1 MTDKDRVGR
10 VRKAL
15 KRQRGILREQRKAVF
30 ALYTRGSK
38 ERHSLELQQLGVRW
52 LMRDVAQAL
61 REDSPGTRG

>member
-1 MTDKDRVGR
+1 MTDKERVKR

-30 ALYTRGSK
+30 ALYARGSE
-38 ERHSLELQQLGVRW
+38 ERHSLRLQQLGVMW

-61 REDSPGTRG
+61 REDKPCT